1 MGSVRGV
8 LIWTAVA
15 AAIAIPLVFAV
26 ISPLLQWRD
35 PVYILAGFAGV
46 LAMALLLLQPLL
58 VAGALPGARGILG
71 RRVHRFGGA
80 MLVILVITHVAGL
93 WITSPPD
100 VVDALLFRSP
110 APFSA
115 WGVIAMWAVFAAA
128 IIGLLRKRMGARLRV
143 WRLVHTSLVC
153 VVVVSTVVHAVQ
165 IEGTMEQISKSVLAC
180 IVVIVLGWVILSR
193 RTWTLLP
200 FVRRA

>member
-1 MGSVRGV
+1 
-8 LIWTAVA
+8 
-15 AAIAIPLVFAV
+15 
-26 ISPLLQWRD
+26 
-35 PVYILAGFAGV
+35 
-46 LAMALLLLQPLL
+46 
-58 VAGALPGARGILG
+58 
-71 RRVHRFGGA
+71 
-80 MLVILVITHVAGL
+80 
-93 WITSPPD
+93 
-100 VVDALLFRSP
+100 
-110 APFSA
+110 
-115 WGVIAMWAVFAAA
+115 MWAVFAAA